1 MKHISIIVP
10 SGNSIV
16 DTIIA
21 PYNMLKMANSH
32 FKRINNLE
40 ELPYIIDLLGL
51 SKEPVL
57 YQGLFSVSPT
67 ATIHDVERS
76 DLIIV
81 SPISGNVDEAIQNN
95 LEFIKWIK
103 SQRIEHDSEIAS
115 LCKGAFLLAETGLV
129 NGKSCATHWTAHDQ
143 FQQR

>member
-40 ELPYIIDLLGL
+40 ELPYKIDLVGL

-57 YQGLFSVSPT
+57 YQGLFSVAPT
-67 ATIHDVERS
+67 ATIHDVVKS

-103 SQRIEHDSEIAS
+103 TQRI
-115 LCKGAFLLAETGLV
+115 
-129 NGKSCATHWTAHDQ
+129 
-143 FQQR
+143 